1 MHFGTT
7 IAISLIATNFFTM
20 NELKQQYQISKD
32 QATFYMKKGQI
43 NDYFN
48 ALLEI
53 QRYKRLMV
61 AVVAN

>member
-1 MHFGTT
+1 
-7 IAISLIATNFFTM
+7 M
-20 NELKQQYQISKD
+20 NELKHQHQIAKE
-32 QATFYMKKGQI
+32 QATFYMKNGQI

-53 QRYKRLMV
+53 QRYKKLMV